1 MRSTGVSAIWNQACQ
16 LLIWWTQFS
25 LCTQHSVC
33 ALIPVNSYSFWT
45 GSCPRCWRGKG
56 KKKKKSVSA
65 TQTGKKS
72 CSGDRNDHT
81 DWMWPDWPFHLF
93 SLWSTVDNSYT
104 HTTNNNRYQ
113 NNSLAFSRLVW
124 SGRGSTENGCYYI
137 GLQSMSN
144 WKSDHSLLILP
155 DHCQAN
161 LIKPRPHIP
170 EEADELS
177 L

>member
-25 LCTQHSVC
+25 LCIQHSVC

-45 GSCPRCWRGKG
+45 GSCPWCWRGKG
-56 KKKKKSVSA
+56 KKKKCFCDTNGKEKLLWWQKWSHWLNVTRLTISFVFFSGQQWTTA
-65 TQTGKKS
+65 THTLQTT
-72 CSGDRNDHT
+72 T
-81 DWMWPDWPFHLF
+81 DTRTTAWPFHAWYEVGGAQLRM
-93 SLWSTVDNSYT
+93 V
-104 HTTNNNRYQ
+104 
-113 NNSLAFSRLVW
+113 A
-124 SGRGSTENGCYYI
+124 I
-137 GLQSMSN
+137 GLQLKSN

-155 DHCQAN
+155 GHCQAN